1 MTNIVTRIIISV
13 IILINVILTLF
24 GANPLPVDESA
35 IFGIV
40 STILLVADHVY
51 NTWKNFNVTPEA
63 VTAQS
68 VIDALKNGEDF
79 VQSLETLIE
88 AYKGDTTE

>member
-1 MTNIVTRIIISV
+1 MAQLISRIIISV
-13 IILINVILTLF
+13 VILLNVILTLF

-63 VTAQS
+63 VTAQT
-68 VIDALKNGEDF
+68 VTDALKQGEDF
-79 VQSLETLIE
+79 VQSLEDLIE
-88 AYKGDTTE
+88 AYREGEEE

>member
-1 MTNIVTRIIISV
+1 MTELITRIIVSA
-13 IILINVILTLF
+13 IILLNIVLTLF

-40 STILLVADHVY
+40 STVLLIADHAY

-63 VTAQS
+63 VTAQT
-68 VIDALKNGEDF
+68 VTDALKQGEDF
-79 VQSLETLIE
+79 VQSLEGLIE
-88 AYKGDTTE
+88 AYKEGEEE